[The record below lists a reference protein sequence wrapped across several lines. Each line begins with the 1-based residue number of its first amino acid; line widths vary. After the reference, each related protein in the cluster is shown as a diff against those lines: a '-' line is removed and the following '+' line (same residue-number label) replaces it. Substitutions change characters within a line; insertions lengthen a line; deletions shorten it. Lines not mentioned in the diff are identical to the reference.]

1 MTRRFCCGALALTVV
16 CSGLAACGDKAQTA
30 SGRKVDGRAYDG
42 PATAYTAGG
51 WKAGDQAGWDA
62 QMRTRAQGQNE
73 YSRTGS
79 PP

>member
-1 MTRRFCCGALALTVV
+1 MSRPAIAAGLLLSLA
-16 CSGLAACGDKAQTA
+16 LAACSEKPQTA
-30 SGRKVDGRAYDG
+30 SQRRADGRPADG
-42 PATAYTAGG
+42 PVTAYAAGT
-51 WKAGDQAGWDA
+51 WKAGDAAAWDA

>member
-1 MTRRFCCGALALTVV
+1 MRRAAIVAGLLLSLA
-16 CSGLAACGDKAQTA
+16 LAACSEKPQTA
-30 SGRKVDGRAYDG
+30 DHRAADGHPFDG
-42 PATAYTAGG
+42 PATAYTAGT
-51 WKAGDQAGWDA
+51 WKVGDAVGWDA

>member
-1 MTRRFCCGALALTVV
+1 MKRAASVAGLLLSLA
-16 CSGLAACGDKAQTA
+16 LAACSEKPQTA
-30 SGRKVDGRAYDG
+30 SPRKADGHPADG
-42 PATAYTAGG
+42 PATAYTAGN
-51 WKAGDQAGWDA
+51 WKAGDGAAWEA

>member
-1 MTRRFCCGALALTVV
+1 MSRAAVAA
-16 CSGLAACGDKAQTA
+16 GLLLSLGLVACGEKAQTA
-30 SGRKVDGRAYDG
+30 GHRKADGNPSDG
-42 PATAYTAGG
+42 PASAYTAGT
-51 WKAGDQAGWDA
+51 WKAGDAVGWDA